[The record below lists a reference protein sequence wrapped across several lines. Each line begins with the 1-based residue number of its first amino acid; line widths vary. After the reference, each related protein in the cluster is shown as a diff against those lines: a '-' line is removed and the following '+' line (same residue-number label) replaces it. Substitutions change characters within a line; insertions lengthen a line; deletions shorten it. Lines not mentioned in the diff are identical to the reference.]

1 MVKFGKTE
9 IGEKTFYAAKNT
21 MKIWHVNFD
30 IFISKLVKTKTNSKY
45 LIGYSDKDIRPIVL
59 IMPKMGGY
67 VFGIDDKKL
76 FEKYKVIWTKSTELN
91 ALPVYDDRYIKTK
104 MIIYGDKVYTNVCGL
119 NVPEDDAECE
129 SFTVISIDSLLVSE
143 NKYYLDVYLD
153 IFANKIVNKQMTDY
167 LDKNL
172 FED

>member
-1 MVKFGKTE
+1 
-9 IGEKTFYAAKNT
+9 
-21 MKIWHVNFD
+21 
-30 IFISKLVKTKTNSKY
+30 
-45 LIGYSDKDIRPIVL
+45 
-59 IMPKMGGY
+59 
-67 VFGIDDKKL
+67 
-76 FEKYKVIWTKSTELN
+76 
-91 ALPVYDDRYIKTK
+91 